1 VNDLVSAAQAL
12 VVPIVVAFITAGGG
26 ALAIQKLKKENTKQH
41 NEGKAVNEENNTLLQ
56 HLSHQVTGIDN
67 KVDKLDERLDNVAI
81 WQSEHEKEHLIIK
94 ELPPKD

>member
-1 VNDLVSAAQAL
+1 MNDLISVAQAL
-12 VVPIVVAFITAGGG
+12 VVPIVVAFITASGG

-56 HLSHQVTGIDN
+56 HLSSQVTGIDN
-67 KVDKLDERLDNVAI
+67 KVDKLDERLDNVSI
-81 WQSEHEKEHLIIK
+81 WQAEHEKEHLIIK